1 MLLLMILSVRIHS
14 ASPVCLCVCVDKD
27 NWVSLL
33 QSHLYLSVSAIIF
46 FSLPLLCIIHLFFV
60 LTCLLF
66 PSRLQTLFARFDEA
80 LNSGNMALSPS
91 HGQCLFLVYFV
102 TVAPDSENHRA
113 QSCCQDVFTVYCI
126 GCVFEKKSVCQWVLV
141 RLLYRHVLLWLC
153 LLPQA
158 PVRGPN
164 RINGLICVCDA
175 VNFSGW
181 ARPEPKAA
189 AAVSLSTRR
198 MGCRSVS
205 ELCDHGKLVVLKTPL
220 TAVFHFVVCACQNIN
235 VGALAL

>member
-91 HGQCLFLVYFV
+91 HGQCLFSFILSLLLRTQKITELSRVVKMFL
-102 TVAPDSENHRA
+102 P
-113 QSCCQDVFTVYCI
+113 FTVSGVYLKRRVCVNGCLCVFYI
-126 GCVFEKKSVCQWVLV
+126 GMCSCGCVCCHK
-141 RLLYRHVLLWLC
+141 LL
-153 LLPQA
+153 
-158 PVRGPN
+158 
-164 RINGLICVCDA
+164 
-175 VNFSGW
+175 
-181 ARPEPKAA
+181 
-189 AAVSLSTRR
+189 
-198 MGCRSVS
+198 
-205 ELCDHGKLVVLKTPL
+205 
-220 TAVFHFVVCACQNIN
+220 
-235 VGALAL
+235 